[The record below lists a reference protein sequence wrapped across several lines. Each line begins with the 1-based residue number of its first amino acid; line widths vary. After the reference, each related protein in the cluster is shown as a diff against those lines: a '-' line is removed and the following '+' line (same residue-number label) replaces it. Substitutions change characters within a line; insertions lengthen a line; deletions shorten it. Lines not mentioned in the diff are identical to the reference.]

1 MSVCTRVGIVGAGN
15 IAREV
20 NLPNLQAIPG
30 VEVVAVCNSRI
41 ETARQV
47 AAEFGIAEVVEDW
60 ASMVER
66 DDLDAIWI
74 GTPPVMHAPI
84 AIAALE
90 QGKHVFCQ
98 ARMAMD
104 LAEARAMLAAARDRP
119 HLVTML
125 SAPPV
130 GMKAGKLLRNLLD
143 EDYVGELYHFTLVAD
158 SDMFAD
164 PTAPAHWRQRRE
176 LSGQNTLAV
185 GIYFEILQR
194 WLGRPSRLHARTRVC
209 VSDRLGYEVSVP
221 DVVQVTGEW
230 AGGVLGALE
239 WTGVSLFPPHP
250 MLTVYGREGT
260 LQYDFATDEVRA
272 GRRGDQKLMP
282 VALPPDLETPWTVE
296 QDFITAVR
304 TGGHPE
310 PSFETGVAYMELT
323 EAVHL
328 SAASGREVVLP
339 LP

>member
-143 EDYVGELYHFTLVAD
+143 EDYVASSTT
-158 SDMFAD
+158 SPWW
-164 PTAPAHWRQRRE
+164 PTPTCSPTRR
-176 LSGQNTLAV
+176 LLR
-185 GIYFEILQR
+185 I
-194 WLGRPSRLHARTRVC
+194 
-209 VSDRLGYEVSVP
+209 
-221 DVVQVTGEW
+221 
-230 AGGVLGALE
+230 GAN
-239 WTGVSLFPPHP
+239 G
-250 MLTVYGREGT
+250 
-260 LQYDFATDEVRA
+260 
-272 GRRGDQKLMP
+272 
-282 VALPPDLETPWTVE
+282 
-296 QDFITAVR
+296 
-304 TGGHPE
+304 
-310 PSFETGVAYMELT
+310 
-323 EAVHL
+323 
-328 SAASGREVVLP
+328 AS
-339 LP
+339 